1 MAQWITIEETAE
13 KYGFEKEYVW
23 ILIEMREITVCYE
36 RPGVDIIDDGSV
48 QDFINRNKHGLTLM
62 YIEKLERFCIDKS
75 KLCSIYMSLLGKQ
88 DKEIG
93 MYEETK
99 SQCDVL
105 QTKCLEQ
112 YKWIRKLEQELS
124 LEQTNCRKCW
134 LRKICLKI
142 WRY

>member
-1 MAQWITIEETAE
+1 MAQWITIEEAAE

-23 ILIEMREITVCYE
+23 ILIEMKEITVCYE

-93 MYEETK
+93 M
-99 SQCDVL
+99 
-105 QTKCLEQ
+105 
-112 YKWIRKLEQELS
+112 
-124 LEQTNCRKCW
+124 
-134 LRKICLKI
+134 
-142 WRY
+142 

>member
-93 MYEETK
+93 MYEETQLTI
-99 SQCDVL
+99 SVIE
-105 QTKCLEQ
+105 KCN
-112 YKWIRKLEQELS
+112 RKQLD
-124 LEQTNCRKCW
+124 
-134 LRKICLKI
+134 KIDEDMNLNKNTFGF
-142 WRY
+142 

>member
-1 MAQWITIEETAE
+1 MAQWITIEEAAE

-23 ILIEMREITVCYE
+23 ILIEMKEITVCYE
-36 RPGVDIIDDGSV
+36 RPDVDIIDDGSV

-93 MYEETK
+93 MYEATK
-99 SQCDVL
+99 NQACNSVLSACCNLGYTGSFSFRQLQCL
-105 QTKCLEQ
+105 
-112 YKWIRKLEQELS
+112 
-124 LEQTNCRKCW
+124 
-134 LRKICLKI
+134 
-142 WRY
+142 